1 MKHPLLCLLGQLT
14 SQATKKAGT
23 TNLHIDVSDAV
34 NVLVYVGVGGE
45 GDDGSDKE
53 EEMRRKNEENILKDL
68 NVRMEIIS

>member
-1 MKHPLLCLLGQLT
+1 MKWTRFSGQLT

-34 NVLVYVGVGGE
+34 NVLVYVGIGGH

-53 EEMRRKNEENILKDL
+53 EEIRRKKTIWKY
-68 NVRMEIIS
+68 SK